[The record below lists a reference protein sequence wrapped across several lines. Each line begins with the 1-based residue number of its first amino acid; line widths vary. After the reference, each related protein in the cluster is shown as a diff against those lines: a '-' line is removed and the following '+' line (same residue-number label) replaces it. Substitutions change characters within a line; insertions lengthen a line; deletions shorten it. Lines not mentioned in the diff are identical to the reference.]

1 MHPKQYDKK
10 SMKKRK
16 EKHSKSSQRKPKKKI
31 KARN

>member
-16 EKHSKSSQRKPKKKI
+16 EKLSQSSKRKPKKKI